1 MQKALIQ
8 FLGQDDPLE
17 KGWIPTPVFMGFSG
31 GSEGTESTFNVGNL
45 GLIPG
50 LGRSPG
56 GGHDNPLQYS
66 YLENPY
72 GQRSLAGYLLWGH
85 KESDMTE

>member
-1 MQKALIQ
+1 
-8 FLGQDDPLE
+8 
-17 KGWIPTPVFMGFSG
+17 MGFSG

-50 LGRSPG
+50 LGKSPG
-56 GGHDNPLQYS
+56 GGHDNSLQYS

-72 GQRSLAGYLLWGH
+72 GQRSLAGHSPRGREEPD
-85 KESDMTE
+85 KTE

>member
-72 GQRSLAGYLLWGH
+72 GQRSLADCSPRGR
-85 KESDMTE
+85 KEPDKTE

>member
-50 LGRSPG
+50 LGSSPG
-56 GGHDNPLQYS
+56 EGKGYPLQY
-66 YLENPY
+66 
-72 GQRSLAGYLLWGH
+72 LAWRIPW
-85 KESDMTE
+85 TV